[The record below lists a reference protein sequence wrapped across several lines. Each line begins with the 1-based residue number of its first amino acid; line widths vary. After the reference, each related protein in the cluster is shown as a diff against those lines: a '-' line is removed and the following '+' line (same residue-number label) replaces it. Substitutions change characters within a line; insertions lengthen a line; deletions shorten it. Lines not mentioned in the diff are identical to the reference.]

1 MFIHLHGYFEGDF
14 LGLVCIGMGDT
25 LVGDVATQ
33 LSEWVLDLR
42 VAPIPGAT
50 GLEVRNEGGDVLDLN
65 ATLDEAGLG
74 SGDIFRVKQ
83 VA

>member
-25 LVGDVATQ
+25 KVGDVAAQ

-42 VAPIPGAT
+42 VAPLPGAT
-50 GLEVRNEGGDVLDLN
+50 GLEARNETGELLDLN

-74 SGDIFRVKQ
+74 AGDILRVKQ